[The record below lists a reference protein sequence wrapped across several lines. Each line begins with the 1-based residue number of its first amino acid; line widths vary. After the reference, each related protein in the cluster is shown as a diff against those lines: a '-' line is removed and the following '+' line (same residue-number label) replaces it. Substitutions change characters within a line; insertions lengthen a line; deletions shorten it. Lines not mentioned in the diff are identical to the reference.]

1 MARLNAQNRQ
11 EQIIELLNNNGSMKA
26 TELADYF
33 SVSRETIRR
42 DLNTL
47 SENGSIKKGFGGAIA
62 VNDFTTLP
70 IDSRLLDEHDAK
82 KRIAR
87 KALSFIPEHGFI
99 YLDTGSTTLSL
110 ALELKNLSGYTIITN
125 SIPVLTT
132 LIDSKNHLI
141 FLGGECNA
149 EIMCSVGV
157 QVIELLKTLR
167 VDIAFLGSAGFEQH
181 HGPATNAFADGQI
194 KSCAISCAQTS
205 IVLCDSRKAKYSSF
219 QQYASWNEIDHL
231 ISDTDFPQEFADK
244 LQEFTNVILVQL
256 FLYIRKKNKYGS
268 IKIQH

>member
-244 LQEFTNVILVQL
+244 LEEFTNVILV
-256 FLYIRKKNKYGS
+256 
-268 IKIQH
+268 

>member
-1 MARLNAQNRQ
+1 MARLNAQTRQ

-47 SENGSIKKGFGGAIA
+47 SENGSIIKGFCGAIA
-62 VNDFTTLP
+62 VNDFTTHP

-82 KRIAR
+82 KRIAK

-141 FLGGECNA
+141 FLGGECSS

-157 QVIELLKTLR
+157 QVVELLKTLR

-181 HGPATNAFADGQI
+181 HGPATNAFTDGQI
-194 KSCAISCAQTS
+194 NSCAISCAQTS

-219 QQYASWNEIDHL
+219 QQYASWNKIDHL
-231 ISDTDFPQEFADK
+231 ISDTDFPEEFADQ
-244 LQEFTNVILVQL
+244 LQKFTDVILV
-256 FLYIRKKNKYGS
+256 
-268 IKIQH
+268 

>member
-1 MARLNAQNRQ
+1 MARLNAQTRQ

-70 IDSRLLDEHDAK
+70 IDSRLLDEH
-82 KRIAR
+82 
-87 KALSFIPEHGFI
+87 
-99 YLDTGSTTLSL
+99 
-110 ALELKNLSGYTIITN
+110 LSGYTIITN

-141 FLGGECNA
+141 FLGGECSS

-157 QVIELLKTLR
+157 QVVELLKTLR

-181 HGPATNAFADGQI
+181 HGPATNAFTDGQI

-219 QQYASWNEIDHL
+219 QQYASWNKIDHL
-231 ISDTDFPQEFADK
+231 ISDTDFPEEFADQ
-244 LQEFTNVILVQL
+244 LQKFTDVILV
-256 FLYIRKKNKYGS
+256 
-268 IKIQH
+268 

>member
-110 ALELKNLSGYTIITN
+110 ALELKNYLVIRSLQIN
-125 SIPVLTT
+125 SCITT
-132 LIDSKNHLI
+132 LIDRKNHLI

-244 LQEFTNVILVQL
+244 LQEFTNVILV
-256 FLYIRKKNKYGS
+256 
-268 IKIQH
+268 

>member
-1 MARLNAQNRQ
+1 MARLNAQNRL

-244 LQEFTNVILVQL
+244 LQEFTNVILV
-256 FLYIRKKNKYGS
+256 
-268 IKIQH
+268 

>member
-1 MARLNAQNRQ
+1 MARINGQTRQ

-82 KRIAR
+82 KRIAK

-141 FLGGECNA
+141 FLGGECSS

-157 QVIELLKTLR
+157 QVVELLKTLR

-181 HGPATNAFADGQI
+181 HGPATNAFTDGQI
-194 KSCAISCAQTS
+194 KSVQYLVHRQVLYYV
-205 IVLCDSRKAKYSSF
+205 IVERQNILHFSSMLHG
-219 QQYASWNEIDHL
+219 IRL
-231 ISDTDFPQEFADK
+231 I
-244 LQEFTNVILVQL
+244 I
-256 FLYIRKKNKYGS
+256 
-268 IKIQH
+268 

>member
-1 MARLNAQNRQ
+1 MARLNAHARQ
-11 EQIIELLNNNGSMKA
+11 AQIIELLNNNGSMKA

-47 SENGSIKKGFGGAIA
+47 SENGSIKKGFGGALA

-82 KRIAR
+82 KRIVE
-87 KALSFIPEHGFI
+87 KALTFIPEHGFI

-110 ALELKNLSGYTIITN
+110 ALALKNLSGYTIITN
-125 SIPVLTT
+125 SIAVLTT

-141 FLGGECNA
+141 FLGGECDSQLMA
-149 EIMCSVGV
+149 SVGV

-167 VDIAFLGSAGFEQH
+167 VDIAFLGSAGFERH

-194 KSCAISCAQTS
+194 KACAISCAQTS

-219 QQYASWNEIDHL
+219 RQYAPWSDIDYL
-231 ISDTDFPQEFADK
+231 ISDTDFPEEAVGM
-244 LQEFTNVILVQL
+244 LQEETNVILV
-256 FLYIRKKNKYGS
+256 
-268 IKIQH
+268 

>member
-1 MARLNAQNRQ
+1 MKNGPFKCTK
-11 EQIIELLNNNGSMKA
+11 QIIELLNNNGSMKA

-99 YLDTGSTTLSL
+99 YLDTGSTT
-110 ALELKNLSGYTIITN
+110 LSGYTIITN

-244 LQEFTNVILVQL
+244 LQEFTNVILV
-256 FLYIRKKNKYGS
+256 
-268 IKIQH
+268 

>member
-181 HGPATNAFADGQI
+181 HGPATNAFADDQI

-244 LQEFTNVILVQL
+244 LQEFTNVILV
-256 FLYIRKKNKYGS
+256 
-268 IKIQH
+268 

>member
-1 MARLNAQNRQ
+1 MKNGPFKCTKQTRTDYRVVKQQWFYESNRTCRLFFCFQRNHPKR
-11 EQIIELLNNNGSMKA
+11 
-26 TELADYF
+26 
-33 SVSRETIRR
+33 
-42 DLNTL
+42 
-47 SENGSIKKGFGGAIA
+47 FGGAIA

-244 LQEFTNVILVQL
+244 LQEFTNVILV
-256 FLYIRKKNKYGS
+256 
-268 IKIQH
+268 